1 MTLAIHQQ
9 PKIDL
14 KALPAMER
22 IINVQAKDQADLS
35 PRKKCA
41 LLLSPDWLTLDPSS
55 SRNDASIQAATL
67 CLQIS
72 LKLFSLKSPF
82 GS

>member
-9 PKIDL
+9 PKVDL
-14 KALPAMER
+14 KALPMER

-35 PRKKCA
+35 PKKKCA
-41 LLLSPDWLTLDPSS
+41 ILLSPDWLTLDPSS

-72 LKLFSLKSPF
+72 LKLFSLKSPL